1 MSAAIKIEKVNYK
14 GWANSWKVSNGEIEL
29 VVTGDIGPRIISI
42 GFVGGQNL
50 FKNYPEQMG
59 KSGESEWM
67 IRGGSRI
74 WFGPE
79 DAKATYA
86 LDNVPVDIRIDGN
99 TLIATEPVEESVKL
113 VKQMVIRMAP
123 SGTSIEV
130 VHRIQNVSL
139 MPTEFAAWILTVM
152 TPGGVGITGFPP
164 RGTHP
169 EVLPPSN
176 PLVMWAFTDLS
187 DKRWIYTNKYLMLKM
202 DPAAK
207 APQKIGHFNK
217 KTWGAYY
224 LNNELFIKR
233 YDADPTK
240 IYPDF
245 GCSYETFTNSDMLEM
260 ETMGP
265 LQKVAPG
272 QWIEHVE
279 RWSLH
284 KNVKIG
290 SWTDQELDR
299 VLLPLL

>member
-1 MSAAIKIEKVNYK
+1 M
-14 GWANSWKVSNGEIEL
+14 
-29 VVTGDIGPRIISI
+29 
-42 GFVGGQNL
+42 GGQNL

-123 SGTSIEV
+123 SGTNIEV
-130 VHRIQNVSL
+130 VHRIRNVSL

-152 TPGGVGITGFPP
+152 APGGVGITGFPP

-169 EVLPPSN
+169 EVLAPTN
-176 PLVMWAFTDLS
+176 PLVMSAFTDLS
-187 DKRWIYTNKYLMLKM
+187 DKRWIYTSKYLLLKM

-240 IYPDF
+240 TYPDF
-245 GCSYETFTNSDMLEM
+245 GCSYETFTNADMLEM
-260 ETMGP
+260 ETLGP
-265 LQKVAPG
+265 LQKVVPG